1 MDIIQVFLLSI
12 LQGLTEF
19 LPISSSAHLILFSES
34 LFNIDQGIF
43 FDVSVHLGTLMAA
56 VIYFRND
63 LKDIVSKVSLDHFSY
78 LENRLLCNIVVALLP
93 ILVVGYIF
101 RDLVEEYLRTRE
113 IIAYATIA
121 LSLIHI

>member
-56 VIYFRND
+56 VIYFRKD
-63 LKDIVSKVSLDHFSY
+63 LKDIVSKVSLDHFS
-78 LENRLLCNIVVALLP
+78 
-93 ILVVGYIF
+93 
-101 RDLVEEYLRTRE
+101 
-113 IIAYATIA
+113 
-121 LSLIHI
+121 